1 MNLNSKQKKT
11 LEAIFEKPT
20 RANIV
25 WSDVEKLFI
34 ALGGEIIEGKGS
46 AIKIDIDGEMAYFH
60 RPHPNKEAKRYQIDD
75 ARRFLVM
82 LEYFP

>member
-1 MNLNSKQKKT
+1 MSLNNKQRKT
-11 LEAIFEKPT
+11 LEAIFEQPT
-20 RANIV
+20 RLNIS

-46 AIKIDIDGEMAYFH
+46 AIKVSIDGDLAYFH

-75 ARRFLVM
+75 ARKFLIM